1 MIPQLQRETTVS
13 SSGTPHP
20 WSPATKIGFRF
31 LFSYFLLYIGPGA
44 VGSLSSYQTTE
55 QVNAGLWNRLWHPL
69 VPWFATHVLG
79 LSGNFTETPNGSGDQ
94 AYDYVLILCMLLG
107 AVVITAIWSVLDR
120 KRPDYAR
127 LNQWLR
133 LLMRLVVGWA
143 MLGYGVKKLLG
154 SQFPTP
160 DLARLIEPFGA
171 ASPKTMLW
179 TFMGASPLYS
189 FFGGLGETIGGAL
202 LMFPGLTTLG
212 ALISGAMAAN
222 ILMLNLSYD
231 VPRKIF
237 SVHLLL
243 MCFILLIPDMR
254 RLANVLVFNRP
265 TEAAP
270 QVPLI
275 DDKLLNRAALLTQVI
290 FGIYIIWLAGGQSL
304 KDARGNR
311 ETVPAPIRGVWI
323 VDEFTQDGV
332 VRPPLITDGERWQ
345 TVVFDKPNLLTIVSM
360 DGGRGTYFMQLDGLN
375 EVQLSNLTDPR
386 RRAML
391 YLHPQSDL
399 LYLDGQL
406 DGHSITA
413 KMKRVDLTDE
423 SRFPLM
429 NKGLHWVNPTVDDR

>member
-1 MIPQLQRETTVS
+1 MIPQLQRETTIS
-13 SSGTPHP
+13 SSDTVPE
-20 WSPATKIGFRF
+20 WSLATKIAFRF
-31 LFSYFLLYIGPGA
+31 LFSYFLLYVGPGA
-44 VGSLSSYQTTE
+44 VGSLSSYQTSE
-55 QVNAGLWNRLWHPL
+55 QVNAGLWNRVWHPL
-69 VPWFATHVLG
+69 VPWFATHVLSLG
-79 LSGNFTETPNGSGDQ
+79 GNFTETPNGSGDQ
-94 AYDYVLILCMLLG
+94 AYDYALILCILLV
-107 AVVITAIWSVLDR
+107 AVVITAIWSALDR
-120 KRPDYAR
+120 KRPDYGR
-127 LNQWLR
+127 LYQWLR

-179 TFMGASPLYS
+179 TFMGVSPLYN

-222 ILMLNLSYD
+222 VLMLNLSYD

-237 SVHLLL
+237 SIHLLL
-243 MCFILLIPDMR
+243 MCVILLIPDMR

-265 TEAAP
+265 TDAVP

-290 FGIYIIWLAGGQSL
+290 FGVYIIWLAGGQSL
-304 KDARGNR
+304 KDARENR
-311 ETVPAPIRGVWI
+311 KTVPAPIRGIWI
-323 VDEFTQDGV
+323 VDEFTEDGV
-332 VRPPLITDGERWQ
+332 ARPPLITDEVRWQ
-345 TVVFDKPNLLTIVSM
+345 TVVFDKPSLITIVAM
-360 DGGRGTYFMQLDGLN
+360 DGDRGSYYMQLDGLN
-375 EVQLSNLTDPR
+375 KVQLWNLTDSR
-386 RRAML
+386 HRATL
-391 YLHPQSDL
+391 SLNPQSDL

-413 KMKRVDLTDE
+413 KMKRVDVTDE
-423 SRFPLM
+423 TRFPLL

>member
-13 SSGTPHP
+13 TSDSTRQ
-20 WSPATKIGFRF
+20 WSLATKITFRF

-44 VGSLSSYQTTE
+44 VGSLSSYQTSE

-69 VPWFATHVLG
+69 VPWFATHVLS

-94 AYDYVLILCMLLG
+94 AYDYVLILCILLV
-107 AVVITAIWSVLDR
+107 AAVITAIWSALDR
-120 KRPDYAR
+120 KRTDYRR
-127 LNQWLR
+127 LYQWLR
-133 LLMRLVVGWA
+133 VLMGLVVGWA

-154 SQFPTP
+154 SQFPAP

-179 TFMGASPLYS
+179 TFMGVSPLYS

-222 ILMLNLSYD
+222 VLLLNLSYD

-237 SVHLLL
+237 SIHLLL
-243 MCFILLIPDMR
+243 MCLILLIPDMR

-265 TEAAP
+265 TDAVL

-275 DDKLLNRAALLTQVI
+275 DDKLLNRAAVFAQVI
-290 FGIYIIWLAGGQSL
+290 FGVYILWLAGGQSL
-304 KDARGNR
+304 KDVRENR
-311 ETVPAPIRGVWI
+311 KTVPTPIRGVWI
-323 VDEFTQDGV
+323 VDEFTEDGV
-332 VRPPLITDGERWQ
+332 ARPPLLTDAVRWQ
-345 TVVFDKPNLLTIVSM
+345 TVVFDKPDLLTIVSM
-360 DGGRGTYFMQLDGLN
+360 DGDRGSYYMQLDGLN
-375 EVQLSNLTDPR
+375 KVQLWNLTDSR
-386 RRAML
+386 RRAIL
-391 YLHPQSDL
+391 LLHPQSDL

-413 KMKRVDLTDE
+413 KMKRVDSTDE
-423 SRFPLM
+423 SRFPLL